1 MTELL
6 NTHYYDNKVKD
17 IYMKLLA
24 NDTIYPLATLKEF
37 RIVVQEIFE
46 FIRFF
51 KTSSGVVEKM
61 KQNAYRTLVL
71 FKQDVKN
78 NKDQNGLSVE
88 DILPRIWRILAKDD
102 PDAIVYFIEQ
112 LADIITMGPCNN
124 GRINRLVQVYKCLV
138 EK

>member
-24 NDTIYPLATLKEF
+24 NDTMYPLATLKEF

-46 FIRFF
+46 FIRRF

-88 DILPRIWRILAKDD
+88 DILPRIWRILVKDD
-102 PDAIVYFIEQ
+102 PDAIIYFIEQ

>member
-1 MTELL
+1 MTDLL
-6 NTHYYDNKVKD
+6 NTHYYDNNVKD
-17 IYMKLLA
+17 IYIKLLA
-24 NDTIYPLATLKEF
+24 DDTSVPESKDFE
-37 RIVVQEIFE
+37 IVLQEIFE
-46 FIRFF
+46 FLRVF
-51 KTSSGVVEKM
+51 KKSSEVVEQM

-71 FKQDVKN
+71 FKQDITN

-102 PDAIVYFIEQ
+102 PDAIIYFIEQ

>member
-1 MTELL
+1 MTDLL

-17 IYMKLLA
+17 IYMKLLIDD
-24 NDTIYPLATLKEF
+24 NGPTEF
-37 RIVVQEIFE
+37 KDFEIVLQEIFE
-46 FIRFF
+46 FLRVF
-51 KTSSGVVEKM
+51 KKGSGTVEQM

-71 FKQDVKN
+71 FKQDSNN